1 MTDACTLGT
10 ADTFAAAVGDAVAL
24 ALVVGAEV
32 PVASTVGVA
41 AEAEFAFAE
50 VKLALY
56 RSMTTPSCSTR
67 LGSVPVEDTHNK

>member
-1 MTDACTLGT
+1 VTDACTLGT

-41 AEAEFAFAE
+41 AKAAFPIAR
-50 VKLALY
+50 VKLAWY
-56 RSMTTPSCSTR
+56 RSMMTPSCSTR
-67 LGSVPVEDTHNK
+67 LGSAPLADTHNK